1 MSNILFLVTVSSS
14 LDFDGFL
21 MTGLYTSPSGSM
33 SKTMN
38 LLNSNL
44 PTEQGGGKGL
54 VCAVVHS
61 HLSHRPSKSLT
72 FLWLAPPSGTGCVN
86 FLWVIIFKSYYEMK
100 CLLPVIIQCVFLFII
115 VILWTLKKFQQ
126 YMYIWYKFNMFISN
140 VFVVVMFM
148 DVQKE

>member
-1 MSNILFLVTVSSS
+1 MFHFYKKLVIYCFSYFSVTVSSS

-86 FLWVIIFKSYYEMK
+86 FL
-100 CLLPVIIQCVFLFII
+100 
-115 VILWTLKKFQQ
+115 
-126 YMYIWYKFNMFISN
+126 
-140 VFVVVMFM
+140 
-148 DVQKE
+148 